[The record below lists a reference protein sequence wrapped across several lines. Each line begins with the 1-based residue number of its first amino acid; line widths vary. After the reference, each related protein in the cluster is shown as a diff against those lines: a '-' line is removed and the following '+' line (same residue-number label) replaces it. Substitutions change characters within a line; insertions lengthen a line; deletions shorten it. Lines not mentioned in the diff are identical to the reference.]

1 MMRLAERSQVA
12 GVEPLGRIFPH
23 AFDVIDVQSVTR
35 RSTSRHAAYWMQRQ
49 VLGTNLF
56 PGRIV
61 TALAR
66 CAALL
71 IELLPALRFW
81 LVPARPENWRSD
93 RHVLLSSGHKKRPR
107 SLLAARP
114 LIMVSKKV
122 YFGEFGEQKMQLGVI
137 FFRDLGYCLVKPAF
151 YGFVTLSQN
160 TANLPPAIA
169 MLP

>member
-1 MMRLAERSQVA
+1 MISACSGRMMRLTERSQVA
-12 GVEPLGRIFPH
+12 GVEPPGRIFPH
-23 AFDVIDVQSVTR
+23 AFDVIDVQSITR
-35 RSTSRHAAYWMQRQ
+35 RSASRHAADWVQRQ
-49 VLGTNLF
+49 VLGANLF
-56 PGRIV
+56 PCGIV

-93 RHVLLSSGHKKRPR
+93 RHVSLSFGHKKRPR

-122 YFGEFGEQKMQLGVI
+122 YFPEFEK
-137 FFRDLGYCLVKPAF
+137 
-151 YGFVTLSQN
+151 
-160 TANLPPAIA
+160 
-169 MLP
+169 